1 MKGALGFLWDL
12 YNFMQVLAAITLF
25 KALVPA
31 NMRIVT
37 DIFTK
42 VSNFQFFDKE
52 KLYVSI
58 FGEEDFNEESAEKT
72 AKN

>member
-1 MKGALGFLWDL
+1 MWDL

-25 KALVPA
+25 KALIPA
-31 NMRIVT
+31 NVTIVA

-52 KLYVSI
+52 KLYGAI
-58 FGEEDFNEESAEKT
+58 FGKEDFKEESAEKT
-72 AKN
+72 TKN